1 MNGKTEHLKLSE
13 KICAIDPVS
22 PQTDLIRQAADRILR
37 GGVVVF
43 PTTGL
48 YGLGADALNAQA
60 ISKIFSMK
68 GRSKAKPI
76 LVLISGIDMLEPLVS
91 HVPPAARKIME
102 TFWPGGVTIV
112 LEAVPGLPANL
123 TAGTGKIGVRMPAHP
138 VAAALVR
145 ATGIPI
151 TGTSANISGAGGCS
165 SVSGIDPAL
174 AERVDMILNA
184 GPLRGGAGST
194 VVDASS
200 GRIHVLRE
208 GAVPAEEIFA
218 ALAQ

>member
-13 KICAIDPVS
+13 KIRAIDPVS
-22 PQTDLIRQAADRILR
+22 PQTDLIRQAADRILQ

-60 ISKIFSMK
+60 ISKIFAIK

-76 LVLISGIDMLEPLVS
+76 LVLISGMEMLELLVR
-91 HVPPAARKIME
+91 HVPPAARKIMDA
-102 TFWPGGVTIV
+102 FWPGGVTIV

-145 ATGIPI
+145 AAGIPI

-184 GPLRGGAGST
+184 GPLKGGAGST
-194 VVDASS
+194 VVDVSS
-200 GRIHVLRE
+200 GKLHVLRE
-208 GAVPAEEIFA
+208 GAVPAEAICA
-218 ALAQ
+218 ALSR